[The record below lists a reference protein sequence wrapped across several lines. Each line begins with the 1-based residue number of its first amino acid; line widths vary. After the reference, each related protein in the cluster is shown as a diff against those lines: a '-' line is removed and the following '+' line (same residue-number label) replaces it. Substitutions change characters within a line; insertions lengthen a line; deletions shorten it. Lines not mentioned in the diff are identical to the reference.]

1 MIVVLKPNI
10 SDEEITK
17 IEKSIQE
24 FGYKAEKVKGE
35 ARTIIGAVG
44 NQKEKQQHMNLLGQL
59 PGVEAVVPIMQ
70 PNKLGSREFK
80 NEDTIFK
87 VGNTSVGGDRLTLI
101 AGPCSVE
108 NEDQINEIAKAV
120 KLGGA
125 SILRGGAFKPRT
137 SPYTFQGLGEEG
149 LKILKNAGNEVGLP
163 IVTEVLDV
171 KDLDLICK
179 YADMLQIGARNC
191 QNYALLKE
199 AGKSKKPVLLK
210 RGMSTSL
217 NEFLLC
223 AEYLLAEGNMSV
235 ALCERGIRT
244 FETATRNTFDINAI
258 PVLKEKTH
266 LPVIADPAHGTGY
279 WQYVSPI
286 AYAAVAAGADGLAV
300 EVHNNPEIALSD
312 GGQSL
317 KPKKFNSMVEKAR
330 IIANSIGKDI

>member
-87 VGNTSVGGDRLTLI
+87 VGNTSVGGDKLTLI

-149 LKILKNAGNEVGLP
+149 LKILKNAGNEVNLP

>member
-1 MIVVLKPNI
+1 MIVVLKPTV
-10 SDEEITK
+10 SEEEISR
-17 IEKSIQE
+17 IEKSIKE
-24 FGYKAEKVKGE
+24 FGYKAEIVKGE

-59 PGVEAVVPIMQ
+59 PGVESVVPIMQ

-80 NEDTIFK
+80 NEDTSFK
-87 VGNTSVGGDRLTLI
+87 VGNANVGGKSLTLI

-108 NEDQINEIAKAV
+108 SEKQIFDIAKAV

-125 SILRGGAFKPRT
+125 TILRGGAFKPRT

-149 LKILKNAGNEVGLP
+149 LKFLKNAGNEVGLQ

-171 KDLDLICK
+171 KDLDLICE

-286 AYAAVAAGADGLAV
+286 AYAAIAAGADGLAV
-300 EVHNNPEIALSD
+300 EVHDQPEIALSD

-317 KPKKFNSMVEKAR
+317 KPKKFAEMVIKAR
-330 IIANSIGKDI
+330 IIAEAIGKNI

>member
-1 MIVVLKPNI
+1 
-10 SDEEITK
+10 
-17 IEKSIQE
+17 
-24 FGYKAEKVKGE
+24 
-35 ARTIIGAVG
+35 
-44 NQKEKQQHMNLLGQL
+44 
-59 PGVEAVVPIMQ
+59 
-70 PNKLGSREFK
+70 
-80 NEDTIFK
+80 
-87 VGNTSVGGDRLTLI
+87 
-101 AGPCSVE
+101 
-108 NEDQINEIAKAV
+108 
-120 KLGGA
+120 
-125 SILRGGAFKPRT
+125 
-137 SPYTFQGLGEEG
+137 
-149 LKILKNAGNEVGLP
+149 
-163 IVTEVLDV
+163 
-171 KDLDLICK
+171 
-179 YADMLQIGARNC
+179 
-191 QNYALLKE
+191 
-199 AGKSKKPVLLK
+199 
-210 RGMSTSL
+210 MSTSL

>member
-87 VGNTSVGGDRLTLI
+87 VGNTSVGGDKLTLI

-286 AYAAVAAGADGLAV
+286 AYASVAAGADGLAV

>member
-1 MIVVLKPNI
+1 
-10 SDEEITK
+10 
-17 IEKSIQE
+17 
-24 FGYKAEKVKGE
+24 
-35 ARTIIGAVG
+35 
-44 NQKEKQQHMNLLGQL
+44 MNLLGQL

-80 NEDTIFK
+80 NEDTSFN
-87 VGNTSVGGDRLTLI
+87 VGNSTIGGKNLTLI

-108 NEDQINEIAKAV
+108 NENQINEIAKAV
-120 KLGGA
+120 KSGGA
-125 SILRGGAFKPRT
+125 TILRGGAFKPRT

-149 LKILKNAGNEVGLP
+149 LKLLKNAGDEVGLP

-223 AEYLLAEGNMSV
+223 AEYLLAEGNMAV

-244 FETATRNTFDINAI
+244 FETAIQ
-258 PVLKEKTH
+258 VLKEKTH
-266 LPVIADPAHGTGY
+266 LPIIADPAHGTGY

-286 AYAAVAAGADGLAV
+286 AYAAIAAGADGLA
-300 EVHNNPEIALSD
+300 I
-312 GGQSL
+312 
-317 KPKKFNSMVEKAR
+317 
-330 IIANSIGKDI
+330 

>member
-87 VGNTSVGGDRLTLI
+87 VGNTSVGGDKLTLI

>member
-87 VGNTSVGGDRLTLI
+87 VGNTSVGGDKLTLI

-149 LKILKNAGNEVGLP
+149 LKILKNAGNEVNLP

-286 AYAAVAAGADGLAV
+286 AYASVAAGADGLAV

>member
-1 MIVVLKPNI
+1 MIVVLKPTV
-10 SDEEITK
+10 SEEEISR
-17 IEKSIQE
+17 IEKSIKE
-24 FGYKAEKVKGE
+24 FGYKAEIVKGE

-59 PGVEAVVPIMQ
+59 PGVESVVPIMQ

-80 NEDTIFK
+80 NEDTSFK
-87 VGNTSVGGDRLTLI
+87 VGNANVGGKSLTLI

-108 NEDQINEIAKAV
+108 SEKQIFDIAKAV

-125 SILRGGAFKPRT
+125 TILRGGAFKPRT

-149 LKILKNAGNEVGLP
+149 LKFLKNAGNEVGLP

-171 KDLDLICK
+171 KDLDLICE

-286 AYAAVAAGADGLAV
+286 AYAAIAAGADGLAV
-300 EVHNNPEIALSD
+300 EVHDQPEIALSD

-317 KPKKFNSMVEKAR
+317 KPKKFNLMVEKSR
-330 IIANSIGKDI
+330 IIANSIGRDI

>member
-1 MIVVLKPNI
+1 MIVVLKP
-10 SDEEITK
+10 SVSEDEILR
-17 IEKSIQE
+17 IEKSIKE
-24 FGYKAEKVKGE
+24 FGYKAEIVKGE

-80 NEDTIFK
+80 NEDTSFK
-87 VGNTSVGGDRLTLI
+87 VGNSTIGGKNLTLI

-108 NEDQINEIAKAV
+108 NENQINEIAKAV
-120 KLGGA
+120 KSGGA
-125 SILRGGAFKPRT
+125 TILRGGAFKPRT

-149 LKILKNAGNEVGLP
+149 LKLLKNAGDEVGLP

-223 AEYLLAEGNMSV
+223 AEYL
-235 ALCERGIRT
+235 
-244 FETATRNTFDINAI
+244 
-258 PVLKEKTH
+258 
-266 LPVIADPAHGTGY
+266 
-279 WQYVSPI
+279 
-286 AYAAVAAGADGLAV
+286 
-300 EVHNNPEIALSD
+300 
-312 GGQSL
+312 
-317 KPKKFNSMVEKAR
+317 
-330 IIANSIGKDI
+330 

>member
-1 MIVVLKPNI
+1 MIIVLKP
-10 SDEEITK
+10 SVSEKEIER
-17 IEKSIQE
+17 ILESIND
-24 FGYKAEKVKGE
+24 FGYKAETVKGE

-80 NEDTIFK
+80 NDDTSFE
-87 VGNTSVGGDRLTLI
+87 VGNTIVGGNKLTVI

-108 NEDQINEIAKAV
+108 SEDQIHSIAESV
-120 KLGGA
+120 KTGGGT
-125 SILRGGAFKPRT
+125 ILRGGAFKPRT

-149 LKILKNAGNEVGLP
+149 LKFLKDAGDSVGLP

-171 KDLDLICK
+171 KDLDLICQ

-199 AGKSKKPVLLK
+199 IGKTKKPVLLK

-286 AYAAVAAGADGLAV
+286 AYAAIAAGSDGLAV

-317 KPKKFNSMVEKAR
+317 KPKKFNIMIEKSR
-330 IIANSIGKDI
+330 IIANAIGKDI

>member
-87 VGNTSVGGDRLTLI
+87 VGNTSVGGDKLTLI

-223 AEYLLAEGNMSV
+223 AEYLLAE
-235 ALCERGIRT
+235 
-244 FETATRNTFDINAI
+244 
-258 PVLKEKTH
+258 
-266 LPVIADPAHGTGY
+266 
-279 WQYVSPI
+279 
-286 AYAAVAAGADGLAV
+286 
-300 EVHNNPEIALSD
+300 EIC
-312 GGQSL
+312 
-317 KPKKFNSMVEKAR
+317 R
-330 IIANSIGKDI
+330 

>member
-87 VGNTSVGGDRLTLI
+87 VGNTSVGGDKLTLI

-149 LKILKNAGNEVGLP
+149 LKLLKNAGNEVGLP
-163 IVTEVLDV
+163 IVTEVLDI